1 MIFKIE
7 KDFNRVNG
15 NILIVF
21 VIKYSLF
28 IIYIFNEI
36 FEILVG
42 LISDIKN
49 FC

>member
-21 VIKYSLF
+21 VIKYSWF

-49 FC
+49 FR